1 MFLSA
6 DILVPAGRFGAKIQ
20 ESDLLHAGVH
30 HAAVFM
36 CQPLLPW
43 CQVKDEDRKEEHGLD
58 GQKHSEGL
66 QEERKNKLIALT
78 WLRILGP
85 KPVTLNGSSGRKTPT
100 AVRSRDVAV

>member
-36 CQPLLPW
+36 CQPLLPR
-43 CQVKDEDRKEEHGLD
+43 CQVKVEDREEEPG
-58 GQKHSEGL
+58 
-66 QEERKNKLIALT
+66 KNMALT
-78 WLRILGP
+78 DRNTVKDYKKKGKINSLH
-85 KPVTLNGSSGRKTPT
+85 
-100 AVRSRDVAV
+100 